1 MIVLSHFSHDAPAS
15 LENHRQYAQAHGYR
29 HAIVDASAM
38 PQALPLRPL
47 HRYESLLHVLRGAQP
62 GAVLLLSED
71 AAIIGVALDR
81 LMHGRDMLLVDG
93 FAPRCRRSTCR
104 SGAIRRPCG
113 RS

>member
-1 MIVLSHFSHDAPAS
+1 
-15 LENHRQYAQAHGYR
+15 
-29 HAIVDASAM
+29 M

-62 GAVLLLSED
+62 DELVLLLSED
-71 AAIIGVALDR
+71 AAIIELVALDR
-81 LMHGRDMLLVDG
+81 LMSGRDMLFVDA
-93 FAPRCRRSTCR
+93 FAPHCRRSTCR